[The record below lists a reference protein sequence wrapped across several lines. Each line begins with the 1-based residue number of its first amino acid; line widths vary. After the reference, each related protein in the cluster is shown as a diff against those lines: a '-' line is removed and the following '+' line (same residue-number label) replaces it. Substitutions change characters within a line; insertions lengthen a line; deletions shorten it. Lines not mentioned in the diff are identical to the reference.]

1 MQSAQKTTKMDAAR
15 SRGQQSRIKEV
26 DTYRAERTKFFENL
40 KKDQLG
46 VETILLNE
54 VTRDFE
60 KNRWRNIEAAFYNV
74 QLNGR
79 KWDGITVRFGNDKN
93 DKGRYGDHLRVE
105 QGKSNPD
112 AFVQSAFNDSFV
124 NDRGLRT
131 IKFSYPS
138 GGDQRRMPSAT
149 EDKLLVERLSQA
161 MQIVIDH
168 NRAYTQLSVN
178 SAAQKWLKQFL
189 DKVGWKELSEN
200 GQTYPPVRMFA
211 IENGVLGGGGS
222 GGTPYPKMRPFRCGF
237 NQTKHNFIE
246 ARQIPEDFDG
256 FSLGGAIAE
265 LEKQNLITLLL
276 PDLSSRLGDISVKQ
290 ALTHEGYQL
299 R

>member
-1 MQSAQKTTKMDAAR
+1 
-15 SRGQQSRIKEV
+15 
-26 DTYRAERTKFFENL
+26 
-40 KKDQLG
+40 
-46 VETILLNE
+46 
-54 VTRDFE
+54 
-60 KNRWRNIEAAFYNV
+60 
-74 QLNGR
+74 
-79 KWDGITVRFGNDKN
+79 
-93 DKGRYGDHLRVE
+93 VE
-105 QGKSNPD
+105 QGKSSPD
-112 AFVQSAFNDSFV
+112 AFEQSAFNESKV

-131 IKFSYPS
+131 IKFSYPL
-138 GGDQRRMPSAT
+138 GGNQRRLPPSG

-211 IENGVLGGGGS
+211 IENGVLGGGSS

-246 ARQIPEDFDG
+246 ARQIPEEFDG
-256 FSLGGAIAE
+256 FSLGGTISE
-265 LEKQNLITLLL
+265 LDKQDLITLLL